1 MKKLVTLAMNAD
13 RLIQEIADQFN
24 GNAARR
30 QALHRR
36 AGEIANE
43 VRQQRWD
50 RNHAKANQRLGR
62 VPQGHRMMLI
72 MTADYHR
79 NSL

>member
-1 MKKLVTLAMNAD
+1 MKHLAKLAMSAD
-13 RLIQEIADQFN
+13 RVIQRVADQFN

-43 VRQQRWD
+43 IRRQRWA
-50 RNHAKANQRLGR
+50 RNHAKANQRLGL
-62 VPQGHRMMLI
+62 VPQGHRMMLN
-72 MTADYHR
+72 MTAQYYR
-79 NSL
+79 YAA